1 MKGVADWEGIVADLE
16 VSASEP
22 DDLEGRVLAVARRA
36 EMAPDVKEVVTE
48 TDVAEVM
55 TLDVE
60 EVTET
65 DVEEVTTPGVE
76 AAAWDGIVAA
86 LAAWEGNE
94 KGGVWRR
101 SAREREEAENDTEPL
116 LREAPEAQHE
126 DRDGVGRMI
135 HVLVGREATQSA
147 LLSTH
152 AAVATGEEDHF
163 VSCSAE
169 EKEEQSQRSKNYS
182 TESIRVAALALLETR
197 VLAEAAGIGN
207 DWRDADSQ
215 QLRTGSDVG
224 RTPK

>member
-16 VSASEP
+16 GAVSEP

-36 EMAPDVKEVVTE
+36 GMAPDVEVGM
-48 TDVAEVM
+48 A
-55 TLDVE
+55 L
-60 EVTET
+60 

-182 TESIRVAALALLETR
+182 TESILGVALTLQETR

>member
-1 MKGVADWEGIVADLE
+1 MKGVADLEGIVADLE
-16 VSASEP
+16 GAVSEP

-36 EMAPDVKEVVTE
+36 GMAPDVEVGM
-48 TDVAEVM
+48 A
-55 TLDVE
+55 L
-60 EVTET
+60 

-182 TESIRVAALALLETR
+182 TESILGVALTLQETR

>member
-1 MKGVADWEGIVADLE
+1 MKGVADLEGIVADLE
-16 VSASEP
+16 GAVSEP

-48 TDVAEVM
+48 TDVEA
-55 TLDVE
+55 
-60 EVTET
+60 
-65 DVEEVTTPGVE
+65 VTTPGVE

-101 SAREREEAENDTEPL
+101 SAREREEAENDTAPL

-182 TESIRVAALALLETR
+182 TESILEEALALPETR
-197 VLAEAAGIGN
+197 VLAEAAGFGN
-207 DWRDADSQ
+207 DWREADSQ

-224 RTPK
+224 RTLK

>member
-16 VSASEP
+16 VSVSEP

-36 EMAPDVKEVVTE
+36 GMAPDVKEVVTE
-48 TDVAEVM
+48 TDVEA
-55 TLDVE
+55 
-60 EVTET
+60 VTET
-65 DVEEVTTPGVE
+65 DVE
-76 AAAWDGIVAA
+76 AAAWDGIAAA
-86 LAAWEGNE
+86 LTAWEGTE

-182 TESIRVAALALLETR
+182 TESILGVALTLQETR